1 MNYTKFSVGLS
12 NVSRE
17 TKARLEIYVAL
28 LLKWNQKIN
37 LISASSEE
45 VIWQRHITDSIQLMS
60 YIPPE
65 AKKIADLGSGAGLPG
80 IILAMMMPQELFLI
94 ERDQRKCAFLAEAV
108 RECGVINVRILNE
121 DVKKIHEKFD
131 VIMARGLSNLDELLG
146 MAYPLIME
154 KTISLF
160 PKGKTYAMELEQA
173 KKHWVFS
180 HQEFPSLT
188 DPEARIL
195 LISGL
200 RTRGK
205 VT

>member
-1 MNYTKFSVGLS
+1 MNYTKFSVGMS

-17 TKARLEIYVAL
+17 TTARLQSYVAL

-37 LISASSEE
+37 LISAPTEE
-45 VIWQRHITDSIQLMS
+45 VIWQRHITDSLQLMS
-60 YIPPE
+60 HIPPE
-65 AKKIADLGSGAGLPG
+65 AKKIADLGTGAGLPG
-80 IILAMMMPQELFLI
+80 IILAMTMPQEFFLI
-94 ERDQRKCAFLAEAV
+94 ERDQRKCAFLAEVV
-108 RECGVINVRILNE
+108 RECGVINVRIVND
-121 DVKKIHEKFD
+121 DVRNIHTKFD
-131 VIMARGLSNLDELLG
+131 VITARALANLDELLG

-173 KKHWVFS
+173 KKRWMFS

-188 DPEARIL
+188 DPEARIVS
-195 LISGL
+195 ISGL
-200 RTRGK
+200 KTRGK